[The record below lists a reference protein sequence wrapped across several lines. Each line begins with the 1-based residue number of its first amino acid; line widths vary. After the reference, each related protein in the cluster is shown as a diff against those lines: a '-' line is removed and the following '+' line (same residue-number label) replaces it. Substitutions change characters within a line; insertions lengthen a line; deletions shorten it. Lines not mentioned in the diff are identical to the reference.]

1 MHPDPRCAMPP
12 VMDPIAYVAE
22 LNKFYRSQG
31 FPAYKWTVN
40 DTTPLTPLTR
50 SLRECRIAMLTSGGV
65 SRKVD
70 PPFNPQAR
78 NDLRVDAI
86 ANDTAA
92 DFFVI
97 RDDYY
102 NHADAERDINCI
114 FPIERLRELAAD
126 HVIGRIAPH
135 HYSGFMGRTYNR
147 SAVIN
152 EAAPALARRLHDEK
166 VDALVMVP
174 GCPLDHQT
182 VGLVAR
188 VVEESG
194 IPTVVVATGRDIT
207 AQVRP
212 PRSVFVNF
220 PMGNPFGKPFD
231 KVQQRAILLDA
242 LGALESI
249 KRGGEMIDLP
259 YQWEASFEIYLGSR
273 DRAAMA

>member
-1 MHPDPRCAMPP
+1 
-12 VMDPIAYVAE
+12 MDPIAYVAQ
-22 LNKFYRSQG
+22 LNQFYRSQG
-31 FPAYKWTVN
+31 FPAYQWTVN
-40 DTTPLTPLTR
+40 DTAPLTPMTKRL
-50 SLRECRIAMLTSGGV
+50 SECRLAMLTSGGV

-86 ANDTAA
+86 RSDTAA
-92 DFFVI
+92 DFFAI
-97 RDDYY
+97 HDDYY
-102 NHADAERDINCI
+102 NHTDAERDLNCI
-114 FPIERLRELAAD
+114 FPIERLRELAVE
-126 HVIGRIAPH
+126 HVIGEVAPH

-152 EAAPALARRLHDEK
+152 EAAPALVRRLREES
-166 VDALVMVP
+166 VDAFVMVP

-182 VGLVAR
+182 VGLVGR
-188 VVEESG
+188 VVEAAG

-231 KVQQRAILLDA
+231 KVQQRTILLDA
-242 LGALESI
+242 LRALDSI

-259 YQWEASFEIYLGSR
+259 YKWDGSFEIYLGSR
-273 DRAAMA
+273 DRAAAV